1 MTPYTEQT
9 PPTDELDSL
18 IQRTLARDAETT
30 RSRFAAVPDLRLTS
44 KLALTT
50 ASRGLLGG
58 LASKFALYAGAALVA
73 GGAMYLLPKL
83 NEQPASVMA
92 PLPVAHQQTPAI
104 SEPTHSAVALKPA
117 EVIPSSKIQD
127 QSATHKT
134 VSSAPSQP
142 MKLDEGDD
150 KNIKK
155 IVDKNYLP
163 PLK

>member
-1 MTPYTEQT
+1 MTPYTKQI

-18 IQRTLARDAETT
+18 IERTLARDAETT

-58 LASKFALYAGAALVA
+58 LASKLALYTGATLVV
-73 GGAMYLLPKL
+73 GGAMYFIPKL
-83 NEQPASVMA
+83 NEQPASRT
-92 PLPVAHQQTPAI
+92 PPVPVIHQQAPTI
-104 SEPTHSAVALKPA
+104 SEPANSSVALNPA

-127 QSATHKT
+127 HSTTHKT

-155 IVDKNYLP
+155 IVDRNYLP